1 MRIHSMSDVH
11 RKMKSKFLLINII
24 LFMSFAMIFQRSFA
38 QQDETYSGS
47 EQDYEFEFPANNNID
62 ILEERNSQHH
72 IHPYQYAHVQYPGVF
87 EWGYNRGNPHHH
99 TRTQFLKQKH
109 HNHFQSQVRF

>member
-1 MRIHSMSDVH
+1 
-11 RKMKSKFLLINII
+11 
-24 LFMSFAMIFQRSFA
+24 MSFAMIFQRSFA

>member
-1 MRIHSMSDVH
+1 MRIHSMSDV
-11 RKMKSKFLLINII
+11 RKMKTLLINNFLFFMLFSI
-24 LFMSFAMIFQRSFA
+24 LDRSFA
-38 QQDETYSGS
+38 AQDTTSSGS
-47 EQDYEFEFPANNNID
+47 EQQQDYEFKFPARNND